1 MPKVT
6 ARLPG
11 RMAIESNTCD
21 SRMRGTAY
29 ASGETRSTW
38 DSAWQTSS
46 GASLLD
52 TRSIEGI
59 RGQHKPIEKS
69 YNDPRQEGVAAQ
81 VKEVI
86 KEAGLLVWSKWGA
99 LGAGKNRSVT
109 LACGFVANEPRLAML
124 A

>member
-1 MPKVT
+1 MPEVT
-6 ARLPG
+6 A

-29 ASGETRSTW
+29 AGGETRSTW
-38 DSAWQTSS
+38 DSARQTSS

-52 TRSIEGI
+52 TRSIEGL

-69 YNDPRQEGVAAQ
+69 YNGLRQEGVAAQ

-86 KEAGLLVWSKWGA
+86 REAGLLVWSKWGA
-99 LGAGKNRSVT
+99 LGAGKNRRLT
-109 LACGFVANEPRLAML
+109 LARGFMANEPRLAML